1 MTTQVKSIFN
11 LSRLQ
16 SILDQLTTYTI
27 VCFGIFQIDENHIKV
42 VKKLQ
47 QRFTKIKKFE
57 DYKLCEEYIKTNLSN
72 LNDLIKKLTKDQQIL
87 LRKDETSR
95 PNIYNRSKRDFFL
108 IYEQRNAEFL
118 YFQLFLGSLMKMS
131 YDDIRAKQK
140 LIDPWRIHCSNN
152 TEQEKNNCN
161 FETSYNPM
169 QDVYWYSTEM
179 FFYSIL
185 NKAFRDQ
192 NIDTLFAMRY
202 FILNLTHQLADQHLK
217 AYRIVPSNHEDLS
230 KLYTIVADIYQGN
243 NQFELAGKYYQKALD
258 STSVYFSENH
268 VEIAVVYTNFGA
280 LYSKLGGNAEAL
292 DYYFKAREIFL
303 RSSLKGHKNFV
314 ELEEEMKAKT
324 EAIVDKFFESYDKK
338 RRKK

>member
-202 FILNLTHQLADQHLK
+202 FILNLTHQLADQHCKFLQK
-217 AYRIVPSNHEDLS
+217 SNKKQLTSYRD
-230 KLYTIVADIYQGN
+230 
-243 NQFELAGKYYQKALD
+243 QK
-258 STSVYFSENH
+258 
-268 VEIAVVYTNFGA
+268 
-280 LYSKLGGNAEAL
+280 
-292 DYYFKAREIFL
+292 IFMD
-303 RSSLKGHKNFV
+303 
-314 ELEEEMKAKT
+314 ELELIHNSHDQFICSNSFLSISADKEVALAFVDIIPTATSIPILFEITIDTNMKTVPFA
-324 EAIVDKFFESYDKK
+324 
-338 RRKK
+338 